1 MAGNDEDDHEHKP
14 LSRRFHRLQRLE
26 RPVPYPAGCAA
37 AAHRAACA
45 HTRRPGPCGSNL
57 ANLRQ
62 DRPGAEVRIVING
75 PAVEALLDAAPGT
88 PQHLDA
94 KALAHALVC
103 PNTLRKLGREAP
115 AGMRVLPQGGIE
127 SLALLQ
133 QSAWCYVRC

>member
-1 MAGNDEDDHEHKP
+1 MTGTTMSTSRSPAASTSSNDWSDLFPARPDAPP
-14 LSRRFHRLQRLE
+14 LRIVLHAPTPGAL
-26 RPVPYPAGCAA
+26 A
-37 AAHRAACA
+37 RA
-45 HTRRPGPCGSNL
+45 RSNL

-94 KALAHALVC
+94 EALAHALVC
-103 PNTLRKLGREAP
+103 PNTLKKLGREAP

-133 QSAWCYVRC
+133 QSAWRYVRC